1 MKDEAG
7 GGLIVDTNGPAGTAM
22 ECSSLY
28 GFLAAVYRTEPTA
41 ELLRWIRDP
50 DSLDLLADTGV
61 DLGTFFADHAE
72 DELIELL
79 AVEYTRLFIG
89 PGNHVPPYAAV
100 HLGGE
105 GALLWGRPTVWVK
118 KYIEAAGFEYR
129 PDYHDLPDHISAEL
143 EFMREITAREAAAL
157 EKRDPAEA
165 GQLRAVGS
173 EFVASH
179 LSLWIP
185 KFCDLVIDRAELPF
199 YRGMAALT
207 KDFIESERA
216 NTVDGRESEN
226 LERREI

>member
-1 MKDEAG
+1 MRGEAG
-7 GGLIVDTNGPAGTAM
+7 GGLIVDSNGPAGTAM
-22 ECSSLY
+22 ERSSLY

-41 ELLRWIRDP
+41 ELLGWIRDP
-50 DSLDLLADTGV
+50 DFLDLLADTGV
-61 DLGTFFADHAE
+61 DLGTSFADHAE
-72 DELIELL
+72 NELIELL

-89 PGNHVPPYAAV
+89 PGDHVPPYAAV

-105 GALLWGRPTVWVK
+105 GASLWGRPTVWVK
-118 KYIEAAGFEYR
+118 RYIEAAGFEYR

-173 EFVASH
+173 EFVAGH